1 MLRVLGG
8 VSVGCVDTDCTISTK
23 PTLFFSIVVDKHVT
37 CLFPPIHQ
45 TQVMEEAMLRS
56 GVLPPTRFNTSESM
70 SSSHGSFIA
79 QRAQRAV
86 QSVQPQQQQQ
96 GELATLLESIP
107 SAGLEE
113 TLAQSPQQQQQMS
126 FPTHQQQQQ
135 QQQFSMWAPQQGFS
149 AATTTA
155 HPLSSSVTTSAGAV
169 GGVSPGASAA
179 SAGSS
184 RLQQQSEGHS
194 QPGAAGVASLQ
205 QQVQQQQAQL
215 EAMRLQQRQQEV
227 LSQQQQQQQQ
237 GMNGSAGKQLSLLS
251 SADLEALLPLD
262 PTNTAAAAG
271 GNQQQPPAA
280 AATAA
285 LEQQNSFMLLLEGI
299 DSLPMQMDSNIDA
312 LLNPS
317 ANPLLNEPMPQQYAA
332 QQQQLQQQQVGSGGS
347 PYTPAASA
355 PAGCPHQQQQQ
366 GGEDGM
372 GGLDIPDDYAAFLV
386 DDDDLAAVGAE
397 GAAGQ
402 RKRVR
407 SGVGAGISSCS
418 LDLRKLSD
426 LLMGSSSLQLIE
438 GSAWHKLCRSSFS
451 RGGRSGP
458 AALGGGGVGDDLDDA
473 GTAAAAA
480 AAAGS
485 GVGDDEDDLHALL
498 GLRDMSITR

>member
-1 MLRVLGG
+1 M
-8 VSVGCVDTDCTISTK
+8 
-23 PTLFFSIVVDKHVT
+23 
-37 CLFPPIHQ
+37 
-45 TQVMEEAMLRS
+45 
-56 GVLPPTRFNTSESM
+56 
-70 SSSHGSFIA
+70 
-79 QRAQRAV
+79 
-86 QSVQPQQQQQ
+86 
-96 GELATLLESIP
+96 
-107 SAGLEE
+107 
-113 TLAQSPQQQQQMS
+113 
-126 FPTHQQQQQ
+126 
-135 QQQFSMWAPQQGFS
+135 
-149 AATTTA
+149 
-155 HPLSSSVTTSAGAV
+155 
-169 GGVSPGASAA
+169 
-179 SAGSS
+179 
-184 RLQQQSEGHS
+184 RLQQQ
-194 QPGAAGVASLQ
+194 
-205 QQVQQQQAQL
+205 
-215 EAMRLQQRQQEV
+215 QQEV

-237 GMNGSAGKQLSLLS
+237 QQGMNGGAGKQLSPLS
-251 SADLEALLPLD
+251 SADLEALLPLE

-271 GNQQQPPAA
+271 GDQQQPPAA
-280 AATAA
+280 AAAA

-332 QQQQLQQQQVGSGGS
+332 QQQQLQQQQQQQVGSGGS

-355 PAGCPHQQQQQ
+355 PAGYPHQQQQQ
-366 GGEDGM
+366 RGDEDGM

-397 GAAGQ
+397 GTAGQ

-426 LLMGSSSLQLIE
+426 LLMGGSSMQLIE

-458 AALGGGGVGDDLDDA
+458 AALGGGGVGDDVDDA
-473 GTAAAAA
+473 CTADAAAA

>member
-1 MLRVLGG
+1 
-8 VSVGCVDTDCTISTK
+8 
-23 PTLFFSIVVDKHVT
+23 LFFSIVVDKHVT

-56 GVLPPTRFNTSESM
+56 GVLPPTRFNMSESM

-79 QRAQRAV
+79 QHTQRAV
-86 QSVQPQQQQQ
+86 QSIPPQQQQQQQ

-113 TLAQSPQQQQQMS
+113 TLAQSPQQQQQMPI
-126 FPTHQQQQQ
+126 PTHQQQQQ
-135 QQQFSMWAPQQGFS
+135 QQQQQFSVWAPQQGFS
-149 AATTTA
+149 VATTTA

-194 QPGAAGVASLQ
+194 QPAAGAASLQ

-227 LSQQQQQQQQ
+227 LSQQQQQQ
-237 GMNGSAGKQLSLLS
+237 GMNGTAAGKQLSLLS

-262 PTNTAAAAG
+262 SANAAAAAAD
-271 GNQQQPPAA
+271 GNQQPPAA
-280 AATAA
+280 AAA

-426 LLMGSSSLQLIE
+426 LLMGGSSMQLIE
-438 GSAWHKLCRSSFS
+438 GSAWHKVCRSSFS

-473 GTAAAAA
+473 CTAADAA